1 MIAETATRGILLQVD
16 LESAGYHC
24 GRVFVYLK
32 IKEVYCRE

>member
-1 MIAETATRGILLQVD
+1 MIAETAARGILLQVNM
-16 LESAGYHC
+16 ESVGYHR